1 MKEQKG
7 SGATEY
13 IVGMALLVIVL
24 MTPYSDGKNVI
35 QMLSEGVKSHHSGYI
50 YAQSRSNLQ
59 IGTEDL

>member
-1 MKEQKG
+1 MKEQRG
-7 SGATEY
+7 SGAIEY

-24 MTPYSDGKNVI
+24 ITPYSDGKNVI
-35 QMLSEGVKSHHSGYI
+35 QLLSEGIKSHHAGYI

>member
-1 MKEQKG
+1 MKGQRG
-7 SGATEY
+7 AGATEY

-24 MTPYSDGKNVI
+24 IAPYSDGKNVI
-35 QMLSEGVKSHHSGYI
+35 QLLSDGIKSHHSGYI